1 MKLTLIARTQLSLF
15 CLLIV
20 NSVSAQTVLVVS
32 GTQVWKIDPRGTIG
46 RVDYDFGGPAVQ
58 TSMHGTTGPVVSP
71 DQKRIAFT
79 RGNDLWVLDL
89 AGLRSIQA
97 TKVGRPDTNQLAS
110 VFVLIT
116 SWSAD
121 SRKILYHVES
131 GETDDPDSTALER
144 KVRKAPYGDYVYDL
158 TTRTSSRTFLPGD
171 FRAWLLDGDFL
182 AQAGEGKNEQLLRV
196 HPGDKNGQ
204 FLAAEPGS
212 YDQVE
217 VQPNGQ
223 QILASRDAEIVLIDL
238 ADGKTNILA
247 KGVWAEYQWPHFSPS
262 GIHFSYLRQY
272 SLSTPG
278 WYGHELLVDGASKYR
293 LDKDFSFYWIND
305 DTLALMVYERDSTK
319 KPTWVFLDWKSGRER
334 VSPVAVH

>member
-1 MKLTLIARTQLSLF
+1 MKLTLVARTQLLFF

-20 NSVSAQTVLVVS
+20 NSVFAETVLVVS

-46 RVDYDFGGPAVQ
+46 RVDYDFAGPGLQ
-58 TSMHGTTGPVVSP
+58 NSIHGTTGPVVSP
-71 DQKRIAFT
+71 DQKWIAFT

-110 VFVLIT
+110 VYVLTT

-121 SRKILYHVES
+121 SRKILYHVER
-131 GETDDPDSTALER
+131 GETDDPDGTAPER
-144 KVRKAPYGDYVYDL
+144 RVRKAPYGDYVYDL

-182 AQAGEGKNEQLLRV
+182 VQAGEAKSEQLLRV

-204 FLAAEPGS
+204 LLSAEPGS

-217 VQPNGQ
+217 VKPNGQ

-238 ADGKTNILA
+238 VDGKTNILA

-262 GIHFSYLRQY
+262 GMHFSYLRQY

-293 LDKDFSFYWIND
+293 SDKDFSFYWIND

-319 KPTWVFLDWKSGRER
+319 EPTWVFLDWKSGRER
-334 VSPVAVH
+334 VLPVPVH